1 MELTK
6 KRASVQIGKRKK
18 LIFYTL
24 MMALPLIQFIIFW
37 IAVNINSI
45 LLAFKVWD
53 FDKNAYVWN
62 GFEAFKNEIEL
73 FRTEEFI
80 VASVKNSLIVYL
92 FGLFLGTP
100 LALIFSFYL
109 YKKKILSGLFKTVL
123 FLPHI
128 LSALIMVLL
137 YKYMLDIAIPEVY
150 KMITGIEM
158 QGLIA
163 NDETRFASILFYN
176 IWTGFGTSTMMY
188 LGAMSGISD
197 SVVEAAELDGITPP
211 KELWHIT
218 IPLIWPT
225 FTTFVVVGFVGLFTG
240 QMNLYNFYGEETPYE
255 LYTFGYYLYI
265 EAKKASSLPQNIPD
279 LAALGL
285 IFTAVAAP
293 CTLLLRKMLDKFGP
307 KTI

>member
-1 MELTK
+1 MELAK
-6 KRASVQIGKRKK
+6 KRSKGQIGKRGKM
-18 LIFYTL
+18 LFYVI
-24 MMALPLIQFIIFW
+24 MMALPVIQFSIFW

-45 LLAFKVWD
+45 LLAFRIWD
-53 FDKNAYVWN
+53 GSVNDYVWN
-62 GFEAFKNEIEL
+62 GFNNFANILVLFEEAPFMM
-73 FRTEEFI
+73 
-80 VASVKNSLIVYL
+80 ASVKNSLIVYA

-100 LALIFSFYL
+100 FALIFSFYL
-109 YKKKILSGLFKTVL
+109 SKKKALSGLFKTIL

-137 YKYMLDIAIPEVY
+137 YKYMVDRAIPAFY
-150 KMITGIEM
+150 TLITGNSIK
-158 QGLIA
+158 GLIA
-163 NDETRFASILFYN
+163 NTETRFVAVLFYN

-188 LGAMSGISD
+188 LGAMSGISE

-225 FTTFVVVGFVGLFTG
+225 FTTFVVIGFVGLFTG
-240 QMNLYNFYGEETPYE
+240 QMNLFNFYGEDAPYNM
-255 LYTFGYYLYI
+255 YTFGYYLYI
-265 EAKKASSLPQNIPD
+265 ATKQATFKEYPD

-285 IFTAVAAP
+285 CFTAIAAP
-293 CTLLLRKMLDKFGP
+293 CTLLLRKLLEKFGP